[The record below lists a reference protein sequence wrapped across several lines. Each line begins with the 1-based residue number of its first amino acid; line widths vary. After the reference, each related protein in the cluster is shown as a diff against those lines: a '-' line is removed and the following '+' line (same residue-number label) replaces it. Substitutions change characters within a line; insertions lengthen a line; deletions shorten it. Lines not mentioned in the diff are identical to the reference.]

1 MYTIIGAEKRMNGIV
16 VEYRSDS
23 GSATAPFTFA
33 ELIDLRINALD
44 LLEHPGNY
52 RVDPQR
58 HRVRENIP

>member
-16 VEYRSDS
+16 VEYRNDS
-23 GSATAPFTFA
+23 GSATAPFTYA
-33 ELIDLRINALD
+33 DLIVLRINALD

-52 RVDPQR
+52 RVDPGN